1 MDSTILIIALLIVGL
16 VGLVLAILI
25 NVLSNFLYVKVD
37 ETEAAIRECLPGNNC
52 GACGYSGCDGYA
64 AAIAHEDAPINSCPV
79 GGAAVADAIGE
90 ITGKGAG
97 ESTKMVAFVKCSG
110 NVNNAADK
118 YIYSGTKSCVQAMS
132 VPGSGSK
139 LCENACLGLGSCVS
153 VCDFDAIRVCNG
165 VAVVDK
171 DVCVA
176 CGKCAKTCPK
186 HIIDMVP
193 YAAPIRVACA
203 NTSKGKAVMEACKV
217 GCIGCMLCTK
227 QCEFDAIHVENNI
240 AIIDY
245 EKCTKCGKCAEKCP
259 RKIITINN

>member
-37 ETEAAIRECLPGNNC
+37 EKEAAIRECLPGNNC
-52 GACGYSGCDGYA
+52 GACGFSGCDGYA
-64 AAIAHEDAPINSCPV
+64 AAIAHDGAPINSCPV
-79 GGAAVADAIGE
+79 GGPAVADAIGE
-90 ITGKGAG
+90 ITGASAG
-97 ESTKMVAFVKCSG
+97 DSVKMVAFVKCSG
-110 NVNNAADK
+110 NVNNATDK

-171 DVCVA
+171 DACVA

-193 YAAPIRVACA
+193 YAAPIRVACV